1 MKTLIVIVLA
11 AMATGAQVRPAPAI
25 EPPGSNLPIQRIG
38 ANDLVAISV
47 YDAPELTRTV
57 RVDADG
63 FVRLPMLKRR
73 LKAEGLMPA
82 ELENAIAKALQAA
95 QLIVDPFV
103 TVTVAE
109 YNSRPISV
117 MGAVRRPLT
126 FQAAGPV
133 TLLDALAR
141 AEGLTQEAG
150 PEILLSKPQRGESG
164 EVKTLVKRITVRALI
179 DSADPEV
186 NVALT
191 GGEEIRVPESG
202 KIFVVGNVKKPGSY
216 PVDDNGEMTLLK
228 ALARAEGLSPYA
240 GRQAYIYRREGAGP
254 RNEIRVELK
263 QVMQRKI
270 ADIPLAATDVLY
282 VPDNQGM
289 RLGVAALE
297 KVLLFGS
304 GVGTALIYAGGR

>member
-1 MKTLIVIVLA
+1 M
-11 AMATGAQVRPAPAI
+11 AQVRPAPAI
-25 EPPGSNLPIQRIG
+25 ETPGSNLPIQRIG
-38 ANDLVAISV
+38 ANDLIAVSV
-47 YDAPELTRTV
+47 YDAPELTRTL

-82 ELENAIAKALQAA
+82 ELENAIAKALQTA

-150 PEILLSKPQRGESG
+150 SEILLSKPQRDDNG

-240 GRQAYIYRREGAGP
+240 GRQAYIYRREGARP

-263 QVMQRKI
+263 QIMQRKI
-270 ADIPLAATDVLY
+270 ADIPLEANDVLY